1 METKLEKKVEK
12 DSVKFDGLSS
22 LTIELQDE
30 LQRILH
36 FWSTEAIDTEHGG
49 FLGQINYL
57 GKKCDKA
64 PKGAIL
70 NARILW
76 TFSAAYRTTKNEGYK
91 KMADLSF
98 HYINNYFVDAEN
110 NGVYWEVDYL
120 GNPIN
125 KRKQAYALSFAIYA
139 FAEYF
144 RATHNTESLKSAKA
158 WFQILEDKFWD
169 DDNIGYIE
177 ALTENWSP
185 IEDMRLSEK
194 DLNAPKSM
202 NTHLHVLEAY
212 SNLYRVWPNNKLKK
226 SIKALL
232 DIFQH
237 RIIDKKT
244 GHFNLFFDLDWQ
256 VKSSVISFGHDI
268 EGAWLLHEAA
278 EVIDDKVYIANIQKI
293 TLNLVNITL
302 REGLDS
308 DGSLFNE
315 YHDNKY
321 DKDKHWWPQAEAMV
335 GLMDAYQI
343 EPKEAYLTAIFKL
356 WQFIQAHLIDNNNG
370 EWFWRVDIYGKTLP
384 TDDKVGFWKCPYHN
398 TRALMELIQRI
409 KGLEEVSR

>member
-1 METKLEKKVEK
+1 METKLYKKSETNPIQS
-12 DSVKFDGLSS
+12 DELSS
-22 LTIELQDE
+22 LSAELQDE

-98 HYINNYFVDAEN
+98 HYINNHFVDTKN
-110 NGVYWEVDYL
+110 DGVFWEVDYL
-120 GNPIN
+120 GNPVN

-139 FAEYF
+139 FAEYY

-169 DDNIGYIE
+169 TRYLGYIE
-177 ALTENWSP
+177 ALTETWSP
-185 IEDMRLSEK
+185 IDDMRLSEK

-202 NTHLHVLEAY
+202 NTHLHILEAY
-212 SNLYRVWPNNKLKK
+212 SNLYRVWPNDKLKN
-226 SIKALL
+226 SILNLL
-232 DIFQH
+232 DIFKH
-237 RIIDKKT
+237 RIIDKST
-244 GHFNLFFDLDWQ
+244 GHFNLFFDMDWQ
-256 VKSSVISFGHDI
+256 VKSSAISFGHDI

-278 EVIDDKVYIANIQKI
+278 EVIDDKAYIESIRKT
-293 TLNLVNITL
+293 TLNLVDTTL
-302 REGLDS
+302 REGMDK

-315 YHDNKY
+315 YHHNIY

-343 EPKEAYLTAIFKL
+343 EPKEAYLTAIYKL
-356 WQFIQAHLIDNNNG
+356 WQFIQTHLMDRVNG
-370 EWFWRVDIYGKTLP
+370 EWFWRVDENGKTEH

-409 KGLEEVSR
+409 KGLEEV

>member
-1 METKLEKKVEK
+1 METKLYKKSET
-12 DSVKFDGLSS
+12 DFIQSQELSS
-22 LTIELQDE
+22 LSAELQDE
-30 LQRILH
+30 LKRLLH
-36 FWSTEAIDTEHGG
+36 FWSTEAIDKEHGG

-57 GKKCDKA
+57 GKKCHKA

-76 TFSAAYRTTKNEGYK
+76 TFSAAYRTTKYEGYK

-98 HYINNYFVDAEN
+98 QYINNHFVDTKN
-110 NGVYWEVDYL
+110 DGVFWEVDYL
-120 GNPIN
+120 GNPVN

-139 FAEYF
+139 FAEYY
-144 RATHNTESLKSAKA
+144 RATNNTESLNLAKQ

-169 DDNIGYIE
+169 TLHLGYIE
-177 ALTENWSP
+177 ALTEKWSP
-185 IEDMRLSEK
+185 IDDMRLSEK

-202 NTHLHVLEAY
+202 NTHLHILEAY
-212 SNLYRVWPNNKLKK
+212 SNLYRVWPNDKLKK
-226 SIKALL
+226 SIKDLL

-237 RIIDKKT
+237 LIIDKST
-244 GHFNLFFDLDWQ
+244 GHFNLFFDMDWQ
-256 VKSSVISFGHDI
+256 IKSTAISFGHDI

-278 EVIDDKVYIANIQKI
+278 EVIDDKAYIESIRKTA
-293 TLNLVNITL
+293 LNLVDTTL
-302 REGLDS
+302 REGLDE

-315 YHDNKY
+315 YHNNIY

-343 EPKEAYLTAIFKL
+343 EPKEAYLAAIYKL
-356 WQFIQAHLIDNNNG
+356 WQFIQTHLMDQVNG
-370 EWFWRVDIYGKTLP
+370 EWFWRVDENGKTVH

-398 TRALMELIQRI
+398 TRALMELTQRI
-409 KGLEEVSR
+409 NTLA